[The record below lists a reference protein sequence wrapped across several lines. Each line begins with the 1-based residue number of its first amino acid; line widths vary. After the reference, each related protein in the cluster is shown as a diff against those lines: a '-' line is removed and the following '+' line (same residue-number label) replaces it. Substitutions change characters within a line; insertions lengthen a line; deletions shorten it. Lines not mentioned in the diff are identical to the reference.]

1 MCNVGASLVG
11 ALFSRFF
18 PCLLFESATLFNVF
32 FWKNAILWHI
42 LLWKNAKNTLYLL
55 WKNAKAMLERKI
67 SRYIEHFYEVNK
79 GALLLAGA
87 RQIGKTYSIR
97 KFAEEHFE
105 SFIEIN
111 FVEMPEAVE
120 IFSKAKS
127 SNDILLRL
135 SALTDKP
142 FIKGNTIIFFD
153 EVQLCP
159 EIITA
164 IKFLV
169 DDGRYRYILSGSLLG
184 VELTNL
190 RSVPVGYM
198 AIKDMYPL
206 DLEEFMWAVGVNR
219 EVIATLKSA
228 WEEKR
233 PVDDFIHR
241 KMMEVF
247 RLYLIVGGMP
257 DAVNAYKENS
267 NLQDVMEKQREIIR
281 LYRKDISQYDSQRQ
295 LSIKEVFDLIPSELN
310 SKNKRFFIKDLNEKA
325 RIEKYK
331 DEFLWLKD
339 AGVAIPVYNIEE
351 PKSPLKLA
359 SSRNLFKLFSND
371 VGLLACQY
379 SDGIQLKMLIGDD
392 AINYGSI
399 FENVVAQELLAHGF
413 NDLYYYNS
421 KKMGEVDFVLE
432 LKGAVFPVE
441 VKSGKDYARHRA
453 LNNILD
459 CNEYIIPESVV
470 LCNDNYSVNNKVT
483 YAPIYMVMFMHKE
496 QPADIKFSLDLSG
509 L

>member
-1 MCNVGASLVG
+1 
-11 ALFSRFF
+11 
-18 PCLLFESATLFNVF
+18 
-32 FWKNAILWHI
+32 
-42 LLWKNAKNTLYLL
+42 
-55 WKNAKAMLERKI
+55 MLERKI

-142 FIKGNTIIFFD
+142 FIKDNTIIFFD

-184 VELTNL
+184 VELNNL

-206 DLEEFMWAVGVNR
+206 DLEEFMWAVGVNK

-233 PVDDFIHR
+233 PVDDFVHR

-325 RIEKYK
+325 RMEKYK

-359 SSRNLFKLFSND
+359 SSRSLFKLFSND

-379 SDGIQLKMLIGDD
+379 SDGIQLKMLMGDD

-421 KKMGEVDFVLE
+421 KKMGEVDFVVE

-459 CNEYIIPESVV
+459 CHEYIIPESVV

-483 YAPIYMVMFMHKE
+483 YAPIYMVMFIHKE
-496 QPADIKFSLDLSG
+496 QPVDIKFSLDLSG

>member
-1 MCNVGASLVG
+1 
-11 ALFSRFF
+11 
-18 PCLLFESATLFNVF
+18 
-32 FWKNAILWHI
+32 
-42 LLWKNAKNTLYLL
+42 
-55 WKNAKAMLERKI
+55 MLERKI
-67 SRYIEHFYEVNK
+67 SHYIEHFYEVNR

-97 KFAEEHFE
+97 KFAKEHFK

-111 FVEMPEAVE
+111 FVETPEAIE
-120 IFSKAKS
+120 IFSTAQN

-135 SALTDKP
+135 SVLTDKP
-142 FIKGNTIIFFD
+142 LIKDDTIIFFD

-159 EIITA
+159 EIVTA

-184 VELTNL
+184 VELNNL
-190 RSVPVGYM
+190 RSTPVGYM

-206 DLEEFMWAVGVNR
+206 DLEEFMWAVGVNKDI
-219 EVIATLKSA
+219 IATLKSA
-228 WEEKR
+228 WENKQA
-233 PVDDFIHR
+233 VDDFVHR
-241 KMMEVF
+241 KMMEIF

-257 DAVNAYKENS
+257 DAVNAYKENN
-267 NLQDVMEKQREIIR
+267 NLQDVIEKQREIIR
-281 LYRKDISQYDSQRQ
+281 LYRKDISQYDIARQ
-295 LSIKEVFDLIPSELN
+295 LKIKEVFDLIPSELN
-310 SKNKRFFIKDLNEKA
+310 SKNKRFFIKDLNTKA
-325 RIEKYK
+325 RMEKYK

-359 SSRNLFKLFSND
+359 SSRSLFKLFSND

-379 SDGIQLKMLIGDD
+379 SDGIQLKILTGDD
-392 AINYGSI
+392 VINHGSI
-399 FENVVAQELLAHGF
+399 FENVVTQELHAHGF

-421 KKMGEVDFVLE
+421 KKMGEVDFVVE
-432 LKGAVFPVE
+432 LNGEVCPIE

-453 LNNILD
+453 LNNILNCKD
-459 CNEYIIPESVV
+459 YTIPQAIV
-470 LCNDNYSVNNKVT
+470 LCNDNYSIKDKVS
-483 YAPIYMVMFMHKE
+483 YMPIYMVMFINKE
-496 QPADIKFSLDLSG
+496 QPMNIKFSLDLSG

>member
-1 MCNVGASLVG
+1 
-11 ALFSRFF
+11 
-18 PCLLFESATLFNVF
+18 
-32 FWKNAILWHI
+32 
-42 LLWKNAKNTLYLL
+42 
-55 WKNAKAMLERKI
+55 MLERKI
-67 SRYIEHFYEVNK
+67 YHYIEHFYETNK

-97 KFAEEHFE
+97 KFGKQKFK

-111 FVEMPEAVE
+111 FIEMPEAVG
-120 IFSKAKS
+120 IFSSAKN

-142 FIKGNTIIFFD
+142 LIKGETIIFFD

-159 EIITA
+159 EIVTA

-184 VELTNL
+184 VELNNL

-206 DLEEFMWAVGVNR
+206 DLEEFMWAVGVNKN
-219 EVIATLKSA
+219 VISALKSA
-228 WEEKR
+228 WENKQ
-233 PVDDFIHR
+233 PVDDFIHG

-257 DAVNAYKENS
+257 DAVNAYKNS
-267 NLQDVMEKQREIIR
+267 NNLQDVMEKQREIIR
-281 LYRKDISQYDSQRQ
+281 LYRKDISQYDSKRQ

-310 SKNKRFFIKDLNEKA
+310 SKNKRFIIKSLNDKA
-325 RIEKYK
+325 RIEKYQ

-351 PKSPLKLA
+351 PKLPLKLA

-379 SDGIQLKMLIGDD
+379 SAGIQLKILQGDD
-392 AINYGSI
+392 IINYGSI
-399 FENVVAQELLAHGF
+399 YENVVAQELLAHGF
-413 NDLYYYNS
+413 DELCYYNS
-421 KKMGEVDFVLE
+421 KKMGEVDFVADINGE
-432 LKGAVFPVE
+432 VFPIE

-459 CNEYIIPESVV
+459 CCDYIIPQAIV
-470 LCNDNYSVNNKVT
+470 LCNDNYSIRDKVA
-483 YAPIYMVMFMHKE
+483 YVPIYMMMFIHKE
-496 QPADIKFSLDLSG
+496 KSLDVKFSLDLSG

>member
-1 MCNVGASLVG
+1 
-11 ALFSRFF
+11 
-18 PCLLFESATLFNVF
+18 
-32 FWKNAILWHI
+32 
-42 LLWKNAKNTLYLL
+42 
-55 WKNAKAMLERKI
+55 MLERKI
-67 SRYIEHFYEVNK
+67 SHYIEHFYEVNR

-97 KFAEEHFE
+97 KFAKEHFK

-111 FVEMPEAVE
+111 FVETPEAIE
-120 IFSKAKS
+120 IFSTAQN

-135 SALTDKP
+135 SVLTDKP
-142 FIKGNTIIFFD
+142 LIKDDTIIFFD

-159 EIITA
+159 EIVTA

-184 VELTNL
+184 VELNNL
-190 RSVPVGYM
+190 RSTPVGYM

-206 DLEEFMWAVGVNR
+206 DLEEFMWAVGVNKDI
-219 EVIATLKSA
+219 IATLKSA
-228 WEEKR
+228 WENKQA
-233 PVDDFIHR
+233 VDDFVHR
-241 KMMEVF
+241 KMMEIF

-257 DAVNAYKENS
+257 DAVNAYKENN
-267 NLQDVMEKQREIIR
+267 NLQDVIEKQREIIR
-281 LYRKDISQYDSQRQ
+281 LYRKDISQYDIARQ
-295 LSIKEVFDLIPSELN
+295 LKIKEVFDLIPSELN
-310 SKNKRFFIKDLNEKA
+310 SKNKRFFIKDLNTKA
-325 RIEKYK
+325 RMEKYK

-359 SSRNLFKLFSND
+359 SSRSLFKLFSND

-379 SDGIQLKMLIGDD
+379 SDGIQLKILTGNDV
-392 AINYGSI
+392 INHGSI
-399 FENVVAQELLAHGF
+399 FENVVTQELHAHGF

-421 KKMGEVDFVLE
+421 KKMGEVDFVVE
-432 LKGAVFPVE
+432 LNGKVCPIE

-453 LNNILD
+453 LNNILNCKD
-459 CNEYIIPESVV
+459 YTIPQAIV
-470 LCNDNYSVNNKVT
+470 LCNDNYSIKDKVS
-483 YAPIYMVMFMHKE
+483 YMPIYMVMFINKE
-496 QPADIKFSLDLSG
+496 QPMNIKFSLDLSG

>member
-1 MCNVGASLVG
+1 
-11 ALFSRFF
+11 
-18 PCLLFESATLFNVF
+18 
-32 FWKNAILWHI
+32 
-42 LLWKNAKNTLYLL
+42 
-55 WKNAKAMLERKI
+55 MLERKI
-67 SRYIEHFYEVNK
+67 SHYIEHFYEVNR

-97 KFAEEHFE
+97 KFAKEHFK

-111 FVEMPEAVE
+111 FVETPEAIE
-120 IFSKAKS
+120 IFSTAQN

-135 SALTDKP
+135 SVLTDKP
-142 FIKGNTIIFFD
+142 LIKDDTIIFFD

-159 EIITA
+159 EIVTA

-184 VELTNL
+184 VELNNL
-190 RSVPVGYM
+190 RSTPVGYM

-206 DLEEFMWAVGVNR
+206 DLEEFMWAVGVNKDI
-219 EVIATLKSA
+219 IATLKSA
-228 WEEKR
+228 WENKQA
-233 PVDDFIHR
+233 VDDFVHR
-241 KMMEVF
+241 KMMEIF

-257 DAVNAYKENS
+257 DAVNAYKENN
-267 NLQDVMEKQREIIR
+267 NLQDVIEKQREIIR
-281 LYRKDISQYDSQRQ
+281 LYRKDISQYDIARQ
-295 LSIKEVFDLIPSELN
+295 LNIKEVFDLIPSELN
-310 SKNKRFFIKDLNEKA
+310 SKNKRFFIKDLNTKA
-325 RIEKYK
+325 RMEKYK

-359 SSRNLFKLFSND
+359 SSRSLFKLFSND

-379 SDGIQLKMLIGDD
+379 SDGIQLKILTGNDV
-392 AINYGSI
+392 INHGSI
-399 FENVVAQELLAHGF
+399 FENVVTQELHAHGF

-421 KKMGEVDFVLE
+421 KKMGEVDFVVE
-432 LKGAVFPVE
+432 LNGEVCPIE

-453 LNNILD
+453 LNNILNCKD
-459 CNEYIIPESVV
+459 YTIPQAIV
-470 LCNDNYSVNNKVT
+470 LCNDNYSIKDKVS
-483 YAPIYMVMFMHKE
+483 YMPIYMVMFINKE
-496 QPADIKFSLDLSG
+496 QPMNIKFSLDLSG

>member
-1 MCNVGASLVG
+1 
-11 ALFSRFF
+11 
-18 PCLLFESATLFNVF
+18 
-32 FWKNAILWHI
+32 
-42 LLWKNAKNTLYLL
+42 
-55 WKNAKAMLERKI
+55 MLERKI
-67 SRYIEHFYEVNK
+67 SHYIEHFYEVNK

-97 KFAEEHFE
+97 RFAEKHFE

-111 FVEMPEAVE
+111 FVESPEAVE
-120 IFSKAKS
+120 VFSTAKN

-142 FIKGNTIIFFD
+142 LIKGDTLIFFD

-159 EIITA
+159 EIVTA

-184 VELTNL
+184 VELNNL

-198 AIKDMYPL
+198 AIKDMFPL
-206 DLEEFMWAVGVNR
+206 DLEEFMWAVGVNKD
-219 EVIATLKSA
+219 VIGALKTA
-228 WEEKR
+228 WENKQ
-233 PVDDFIHR
+233 PVDDFVHR
-241 KMMEVF
+241 KMMDVF

-257 DAVNAYKENS
+257 DAVNAYKENN
-267 NLQDVMEKQREIIR
+267 NLQDVMAKQQEIIR
-281 LYRKDISQYDSQRQ
+281 LYRKDISQYDEARQ

-310 SKNKRFFIKDLNEKA
+310 SRNKRFIIKDLNEKA
-325 RIEKYK
+325 RIEKYR

-339 AGVAIPVYNIEE
+339 AGVAIPTYNVEE

-379 SDGIQLKMLIGDD
+379 SDGIQLKVLKGDD

-399 FENVVAQELLAHGF
+399 YENVVAQELLAHGF
-413 NDLYYYNS
+413 CELYYYNS
-421 KKMGEVDFVLE
+421 KKMGEVDFVVE
-432 LKGAVFPVE
+432 HNGEVFPIE

-459 CNEYIIPESVV
+459 CSEYNIPESVV
-470 LCNDNYSVNNKVT
+470 LCNDNYAQKDKVT
-483 YAPIYMVMFMHKE
+483 YAPIYMVMFIHKDL
-496 QPADIKFSLDLSG
+496 AIDVKFSLDLSG

>member
-1 MCNVGASLVG
+1 
-11 ALFSRFF
+11 
-18 PCLLFESATLFNVF
+18 
-32 FWKNAILWHI
+32 
-42 LLWKNAKNTLYLL
+42 
-55 WKNAKAMLERKI
+55 MLERKI
-67 SRYIEHFYEVNK
+67 SHYIEHFYEVNK
-79 GALLLAGA
+79 GALLLSGA

-97 KFAEEHFE
+97 KFAEKHFK

-111 FVEMPEAVE
+111 FVESPEAVE
-120 IFSKAKS
+120 LFSTVKN

-142 FIKGNTIIFFD
+142 LIKGDTLIFFD

-159 EIITA
+159 EIVTA

-184 VELTNL
+184 VELNNL

-198 AIKDMYPL
+198 AIKDMFPL
-206 DLEEFMWAVGVNR
+206 DLEEFMWAVGVNKD
-219 EVIATLKSA
+219 VIGALKTA
-228 WEEKR
+228 WENKQ
-233 PVDDFIHR
+233 PVDDFVHR
-241 KMMEVF
+241 KMMDVF

-257 DAVNAYKENS
+257 QAVNAYKENN
-267 NLQDVMEKQREIIR
+267 NLQDVMAQQQEIIR
-281 LYRKDISQYDSQRQ
+281 LYRKDISQYDESRQ

-310 SKNKRFFIKDLNEKA
+310 SKNKRFIIKNLNEKA
-325 RIEKYK
+325 RMEKYR

-339 AGVAIPVYNIEE
+339 AGVAIPTYNVEE
-351 PKSPLKLA
+351 PKLPLKLA

-379 SDGIQLKMLIGDD
+379 SDGIQLKVLKGDD

-399 FENVVAQELLAHGF
+399 YENVVAQELFAHGF
-413 NDLYYYNS
+413 SELYYYNS
-421 KKMGEVDFVLE
+421 KKMGEVDFVIE
-432 LKGAVFPVE
+432 HNSEAFPIE
-441 VKSGKDYARHRA
+441 VKSGKDYDRHRA

-459 CNEYIIPESVV
+459 CGEYSIPEAVV
-470 LCNDNYSVNNKVT
+470 LCNDNYTRRGKVT
-483 YAPIYMVMFMHKE
+483 YAPIYMVMFIHKD
-496 QPADIKFSLDLSG
+496 PVIDVTFSLDLSG